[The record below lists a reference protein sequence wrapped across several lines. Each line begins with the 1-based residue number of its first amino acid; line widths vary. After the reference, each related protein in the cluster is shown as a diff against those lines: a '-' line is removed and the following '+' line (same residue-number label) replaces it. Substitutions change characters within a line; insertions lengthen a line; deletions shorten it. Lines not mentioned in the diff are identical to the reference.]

1 MSEPIW
7 QTLCALD
14 DQVTWAQLLNSLPR
28 FYHYSPANAYQIAAW
43 QAQLA
48 KTNASLAIG
57 ELALTRAG
65 WNYLTAGG
73 KGRAIKKTAQPLT
86 LTFLDL
92 EGQEQTCQIYTY
104 SQT

>member
-14 DQVTWAQLLNSLPR
+14 DQVTWAQLLNSMPR

-43 QAQLA
+43 QIELA

-73 KGRAIKKTAQPLT
+73 KGRAIKKTARPLT

-104 SQT
+104 S

>member
-7 QTLCALD
+7 QSLTILD
-14 DQVTWAQLLNSLPR
+14 DQVTWARLLNSMPR

-43 QAQLA
+43 QAELA
-48 KTNASLAIG
+48 KTTPNLAIG

-65 WNYLTAGG
+65 WNHLTAGG
-73 KGRAIKKTAQPLT
+73 KGRAIKKTAKPLT

-92 EGQEQTCQIYTY
+92 
-104 SQT
+104 